1 MKSITSSIL
10 ATALPAAAQGI
21 GLVTDDFPVVDLGY
35 ARHAPT
41 KINQTTLNNISYA
54 TYSNIRFA
62 QPPVGDLRFRKPK
75 VPPPYAEGLQDGVV
89 LQNETNCIQSV
100 PGYFTSLPG
109 LNGTS
114 WGQEDCLF
122 LDVIVPE
129 GVKEGSSVPVLH
141 WIYGGGFFFGAKDTG
156 GNPAALFDRM
166 TADDKFVIV
175 ASNYRLGVL
184 GWSAMEGVSGIDAN
198 AGLYDCQAALE
209 WTRDNVHRFGGDS
222 NQVTVMGQ
230 SAGGGIIE
238 HLLAATSEGQRPSFQ
253 QAILSSP
260 GYRPHVNR
268 SIETLGLW
276 RELLNQTKCTD
287 FDCVQ
292 KLPQSAIAEA
302 NRYHYLEAPS
312 GGFPGSSISYGPVI
326 DGDLVKDLPDRV
338 LQQISQSSPAPPS
351 YVKRVIAGGMKN
363 DGAASTIGDFTS
375 WAEQVSVFART
386 PSNATISAIENLYGP
401 FNGSGSSFRED
412 GFVEMTPFDAFSGD
426 MIFACHSH
434 FAAEAF
440 AANRASGHWPGL
452 DSESYRYEMSVQP
465 AVHGQ
470 DISYYFF
477 DELVATLD
485 PTIVESAATDLQ
497 QKFRY
502 FVLGREMEGWPEST
516 ASGDDV
522 RSWLNITADGLV
534 AVEQADQGGRGR
546 KCREIVS
553 LFGKEADGW

>member
-1 MKSITSSIL
+1 MTNSS
-10 ATALPAAAQGI
+10 
-21 GLVTDDFPVVDLGY
+21 
-35 ARHAPT
+35 T
-41 KINQTTLNNISYA
+41 K
-54 TYSNIRFA
+54 
-62 QPPVGDLRFRKPK
+62 
-75 VPPPYAEGLQDGVV
+75 
-89 LQNETNCIQSV
+89 
-100 PGYFTSLPG
+100 
-109 LNGTS
+109 
-114 WGQEDCLF
+114 
-122 LDVIVPE
+122 
-129 GVKEGSSVPVLH
+129 
-141 WIYGGGFFFGAKDTG
+141 
-156 GNPAALFDRM
+156 
-166 TADDKFVIV
+166 
-175 ASNYRLGVL
+175 
-184 GWSAMEGVSGIDAN
+184 
-198 AGLYDCQAALE
+198 
-209 WTRDNVHRFGGDS
+209 
-222 NQVTVMGQ
+222 
-230 SAGGGIIE
+230 
-238 HLLAATSEGQRPSFQ
+238 
-253 QAILSSP
+253 AILSSP

-292 KLPQSAIAEA
+292 RLPESAIAEA

-326 DGDLVKDLPDRV
+326 DGDLVKNLPDRV
-338 LQQISQSSPAPPS
+338 LQQISQSLPAPPS
-351 YVKRVIAGGMKN
+351 YVKRVIAGFMKN

-440 AANRASGHWPGL
+440 AANRADGHWPGL
-452 DSESYRYEMSVQP
+452 HSESYRYEMSIQP

-485 PTIVESAATDLQ
+485 PTIAESAATNLQ
-497 QKFRY
+497 QKFRD

-516 ASGDDV
+516 ASGDGV

-553 LFGKEADGW
+553 LFDKEADGW